1 LLAALARIRC
11 PQGDTADTVV
21 DQQMNRHPP
30 PRSQFEENERMTPD
44 QYAKLAGVSLDD
56 RPTLSGRRLG
66 ELTEADLNVEADLWK
81 RVEEISRRLVDGSR
95 PTPEERALLDDFVR
109 LGRRMWSWAL
119 GLPD

>member
-1 LLAALARIRC
+1 
-11 PQGDTADTVV
+11 
-21 DQQMNRHPP
+21 MNRHPP

-44 QYAKLAGVSLDD
+44 QYAKLAGVSLSG
-56 RPTLSGRRLG
+56 RPTLCGRRLG
-66 ELTEADLNVEADLWK
+66 DLTEADLNVEADLWK